1 MGSIVFHKLQPRRTG
16 NSLVDASLSNAL
28 SGSASGHSLDTL
40 LAKTIN
46 TANTTPYD
54 RAIDSV
60 YLAHGTGGS
69 HLHHFVDGHH
79 DLIGAFLAAHLALP
93 NDSIGS
99 EILGTAHHLSKDLF
113 SDMGLPV
120 VSLDPGTYRSS
131 STWITNHLGI
141 SRSWQSDL
149 LQINGMEL
157 FGGCLAAAGV
167 IVAGRNRDDSLLA
180 EIAGASGLSGVL
192 AANPISMA
200 AAAIALYLAI
210 NSITDPSR
218 RGHLTKS
225 GVVGTAGAAS
235 VFLTGNLLGGLA
247 AAGTVPL
254 IGSLALSLAVGI
266 VVRRVLREKLLREK
280 TAKANTQPPGD
291 PAELIWRGKI
301 IELSSNIRQS
311 INDK

>member
-1 MGSIVFHKLQPRRTG
+1 
-16 NSLVDASLSNAL
+16 
-28 SGSASGHSLDTL
+28 
-40 LAKTIN
+40 
-46 TANTTPYD
+46 
-54 RAIDSV
+54 
-60 YLAHGTGGS
+60 
-69 HLHHFVDGHH
+69 
-79 DLIGAFLAAHLALP
+79 
-93 NDSIGS
+93 
-99 EILGTAHHLSKDLF
+99 
-113 SDMGLPV
+113 
-120 VSLDPGTYRSS
+120 
-131 STWITNHLGI
+131 
-141 SRSWQSDL
+141 
-149 LQINGMEL
+149 
-157 FGGCLAAAGV
+157 
-167 IVAGRNRDDSLLA
+167 
-180 EIAGASGLSGVL
+180 
-192 AANPISMA
+192 MA